1 MCANAALGGASLA
14 ATMPVASPRP
24 SGAPSGASPAFAP
37 AVQPR
42 GKSKLITVA
51 LAFVAGSLG
60 AHRFYLKGVGDKF
73 GWLHLLA
80 TVAGAIGFASL
91 LLDTGN
97 PAMNWTFAVAGGI
110 SVISAFLT
118 AIVFGL
124 RPDEQWDARY
134 NPHGQ
139 PTRSGWPVVILV
151 ILSLLIGTGLLMA
164 GLAISFQTFFES
176 QVEAAKALSQ

>member
-1 MCANAALGGASLA
+1 MPLWAALPHRR
-14 ATMPVASPRP
+14 TMPVASPGSTSVSSSAPHP
-24 SGAPSGASPAFAP
+24 SASA
-37 AVQPR
+37 AVAR

-60 AHRFYLKGVGDKF
+60 AHRFYLRGFGDKF

-80 TVAGAIGFASL
+80 TLAGAIGFASL
-91 LLDTGN
+91 LVDAGN
-97 PAMNWTFAVAGGI
+97 AAWNWTFAVAGGT

>member
-1 MCANAALGGASLA
+1 MPTTASQAPALGADA
-14 ATMPVASPRP
+14 RRP
-24 SGAPSGASPAFAP
+24 A
-37 AVQPR
+37 R

-51 LAFVAGSLG
+51 LAFLFGSLG
-60 AHRFYLKGVGDKF
+60 AHRFYLKGFGDKF
-73 GWLHLLA
+73 GWAHLLA
-80 TVAGAIGFASL
+80 TLAGAIGIASL
-91 LLDTGN
+91 VTG
-97 PAMNWTFAVAGGI
+97 AGSIALNWTFAVAGGT

-124 RPDEQWDARY
+124 RPDDRWDARY
-134 NPHGQ
+134 NAHGK

>member
-1 MCANAALGGASLA
+1 MPTTASQAPALGADA
-14 ATMPVASPRP
+14 RRP
-24 SGAPSGASPAFAP
+24 A
-37 AVQPR
+37 R

-51 LAFVAGSLG
+51 LAFLFGSLG
-60 AHRFYLKGVGDKF
+60 VHRFYLKGFPDKF
-73 GWLHLLA
+73 GWAHLLA
-80 TVAGAIGFASL
+80 TLAGAIGIASL
-91 LLDTGN
+91 VTG
-97 PAMNWTFAVAGGI
+97 AGSTALNWTFAVAGGT
-110 SVISAFLT
+110 SVIAAFLT

-124 RPDEQWDARY
+124 RPDDRWDARY
-134 NPHGQ
+134 NAHGK

>member
-1 MCANAALGGASLA
+1 MPLAAALPSSP
-14 ATMPVASPRP
+14 MSVASPATP
-24 SGAPSGASPAFAP
+24 SANAP
-37 AVQPR
+37 VQPAR
-42 GKSKLITVA
+42 GKSKLLTVA
-51 LAFVAGSLG
+51 LAFLLGSLG
-60 AHRFYLKGVGDKF
+60 AHRFYLKGFGDRF
-73 GWLHLLA
+73 GWLHLIA
-80 TVAGAIGFASL
+80 TGAGAIGFASL
-91 LLDTGN
+91 LIGAGN
-97 PAMNWTFAVAGGI
+97 TALNWTFAVAGGT

-124 RPDEQWDARY
+124 RPDDKWDARY
-134 NPHGQ
+134 NPHGT